1 MESLTVNGFT
11 AATAVARGEQWSF
24 RMFAIRFGSDVYRLI
39 FAARNLTPDL
49 DRQFRAAAETFRRVA
64 SDEAEAVKPLRIR
77 AVTVSLG
84 DTPEKMAARMQVSER
99 PLERFLIL
107 NGLDRDSKLKYGEKV
122 KIIAE

>member
-1 MESLTVNGFT
+1 
-11 AATAVARGEQWSF
+11 EQWSF

-39 FAARNLTPDL
+39 FAARTLTPDL

-64 SDEAEAVKPLRIR
+64 SDEAEAVRPLRIR
-77 AVTVSLG
+77 AVPVGIG
-84 DTPEKMAARMQVSER
+84 DTVEKMAGRMQVSDR

-107 NGLDRDSKLKYGEKV
+107 NGLDRDAKLKYGEKV